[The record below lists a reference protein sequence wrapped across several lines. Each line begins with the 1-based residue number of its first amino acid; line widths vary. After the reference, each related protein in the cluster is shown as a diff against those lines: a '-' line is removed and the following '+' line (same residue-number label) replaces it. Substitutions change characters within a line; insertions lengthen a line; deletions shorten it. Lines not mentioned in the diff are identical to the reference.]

1 MAKRELVTQK
11 EGVVPYQG
19 KEAEVRPFLGVGV
32 VAEAHHQVAEGEEV
46 DHHQGKVVGEGVE
59 DRHLEMVEGEGVG
72 DRHLEMVEG
81 VVGVVQDHLQG
92 VGEDRLKSKESLL
105 ESLLYFKAEER
116 LLVTSI
122 SRATF
127 STGRED
133 VGARACKLA
142 SVINVVLLMR
152 TKGPYKSWNLKLK
165 TGSLSTY

>member
-19 KEAEVRPFLGVGV
+19 KEVEVHPFLGVGV
-32 VAEAHHQVAEGEEV
+32 VVEAHHQVAEGEEV

-59 DRHLEMVEGEGVG
+59 DHHLEMVEGEGVG

-81 VVGVVQDHLQG
+81 VVGVVQDHLEEVG
-92 VGEDRLKSKESLL
+92 VGEDHLKSKESLL

-122 SRATF
+122 SVLELL
-127 STGRED
+127 S
-133 VGARACKLA
+133 LL
-142 SVINVVLLMR
+142 VVKM
-152 TKGPYKSWNLKLK
+152 
-165 TGSLSTY
+165 